1 MAIKESDLYQPVK
14 RFLEDAGYE
23 VYAEVEPKLSGNWNA
38 RADVIGYNKPAVC
51 IVEMKTSLS
60 VELIEQAYKWLPHAH
75 YIYVAVPWR
84 KKKVPTFI
92 LKLLNNFGI
101 GVLEVNSYGRAVTTQ
116 RAKFNRPRH
125 KHDWSRILLPQHQ
138 TWVEGGNAGGGYV
151 TPYKL
156 TIERVKQYLS
166 RNPHRWFSMQEILD
180 HCETHYS
187 NPKNSL
193 SKALREFE
201 HAWCETRIEKRKL
214 QYRIKGR
221 SF

>member
-14 RFLEDAGYE
+14 RLLEGIGYE
-23 VYAEVEPKLSGNWNA
+23 VYAEVEVRGA
-38 RADVIGYNKPAVC
+38 RGRADIIAYNKPAVC

-60 VELIEQAYKWLPHAH
+60 IELIEQAYMWLPYGH
-75 YIYVAVPWR
+75 YIYVAIPYR
-84 KKKVPTFI
+84 KKGMPKFMT
-92 LKLLNNFGI
+92 KLLSNFGI
-101 GVLEVNSYGRAVTTQ
+101 GVIEVDRYGYARVTVRA
-116 RAKFNRPRH
+116 RFNRPKH
-125 KHDWSRILLPQHQ
+125 KKDWSKILLPQHQ
-138 TWVEGGNAGGGYV
+138 TWVEGGTNGGGYV

-156 TIERVKQYLS
+156 TIERVRQYLS